1 MGMVLSLLFES
12 SSNDYKYST
21 AEEFFNELSKFASTF
36 VDADDLLI
44 AMKSRKWRSL
54 LHKVEYL
61 KLDLEEKEDEIRT
74 IEAQFLTRLSEVD
87 PGFSAAQRPSQ
98 PVNDGES
105 VTDAEVQVHVVDKTG
120 DGAVE
125 ESPTE
130 LPSSSALDDRPD
142 DMRKLWK
149 AIAVATHPD
158 KTGGDPHKTEL
169 YKRASRAWDD
179 RKYEELISIAL
190 DLDIPTEEADD
201 NAVTLLEA
209 RSGQI
214 SERISQIEGSVL
226 WQWHRAP
233 PDKKDAII
241 RLYLASKGRRK

>member
-1 MGMVLSLLFES
+1 MRIVL
-12 SSNDYKYST
+12 
-21 AEEFFNELSKFASTF
+21 TF
-36 VDADDLLI
+36 VDDDVLLI

-87 PGFSAAQRPSQ
+87 PGFSAAQSPPPPPPSE
-98 PVNDGES
+98 GG
-105 VTDAEVQVHVVDKTG
+105 VTVGDTAAQVHVVDATDEGKPEEPPAEVPSA
-120 DGAVE
+120 AV
-125 ESPTE
+125 
-130 LPSSSALDDRPD
+130 DDRPD
-142 DMRKLWK
+142 NMRKLWK

-158 KTGGDPHKTEL
+158 KTGGDPGKTEL
-169 YKRASRAWDD
+169 YKRASRAWDG

-233 PDKKDAII
+233 PDKKDVII